1 MRHVGSPNHTPRSA
15 SSSSQKCD
23 CCNGSETIPLEA
35 TTWCI
40 LCLSTMSYFI
50 AAISNS
56 GGAPE
61 QAYRKMQA
69 AGACPEKPFAE
80 MFKFEVPSLTVGTL
94 DTLMTLSDELVKTDQ
109 IVEGIVRKIERT
121 SAELFDKRAPDLTV
135 GGVPA
140 QRYIQQFAW
149 DSAKYPSRRPL
160 KELVALIAGGAAGIE
175 EELKQLSASF
185 AEKQQTLSDVKRKH
199 GGNLMQADLNDVLT
213 EEIMSSVTV
222 LDTEYLKTVF
232 IAFPKALKENFESTI
247 EKVGNDIVGYGGPD
261 WTATPSKLG
270 EPVDF
275 GSQVDRHK
283 VRGSPVVPGSAQ
295 LVHKDED
302 SFLYA
307 VTILK
312 GQYEAGYYEGD
323 EFQAGTKIDFEAEFA
338 KVCRE
343 KRYVLREFEWDSSAA
358 SKSALAR
365 EQLQV
370 EVDGMKSALMR
381 WCKTHYGDAFVA
393 WMHIKV
399 IRVFVESVLRYGLP
413 VDFTAVLY
421 KVHSGKDVQLTQ
433 ALDKAL
439 GSATDED
446 LEEDGE
452 EYHDF
457 VLLKF
462 DP

>member
-1 MRHVGSPNHTPRSA
+1 
-15 SSSSQKCD
+15 
-23 CCNGSETIPLEA
+23 
-35 TTWCI
+35 
-40 LCLSTMSYFI
+40 MSYFI
-50 AAISNS
+50 AAISNE

-94 DTLMTLSDELVKTDQ
+94 DTLMTLSDDLVKTDQ
-109 IVEGIVRKIERT
+109 IVEGIVRKIIGT
-121 SAELFDKRAPDLTV
+121 SADLFEGKRVDHSV
-135 GGVPA
+135 GGVPPA
-140 QRYIQQFAW
+140 RYIQQFAW
-149 DSAKYPSRRPL
+149 DSAKYPNRRPL
-160 KELVALIAGGAAGIE
+160 KELVGLISGGAAGIE
-175 EELKQLSASF
+175 EELKQLTASF
-185 AEKQQTLSDVKRKH
+185 ADKQASLQEAKRKQ

-213 EEIMSSVTV
+213 EDIMSSVNV
-222 LDTEYLKTVF
+222 VDSEYLKTVF
-232 IAFPKALKENFESTI
+232 IAVAKGSKESFLKTVETLGS
-247 EKVGNDIVGYGGPD
+247 DLVGYGGPD
-261 WTATPSKLG
+261 WSSDGSKLG
-270 EPVDF
+270 KAVSF
-275 GSQVDRHK
+275 GSKVDRHQ
-283 VRGSPVVPGSAQ
+283 VRGSPVVPGSLQ
-295 LVHKDED
+295 QVHSDED
-302 SFLYA
+302 SILYV

-323 EFQAGTKIDFEAEFA
+323 QFQPGTKIDFEEEFA
-338 KVCRE
+338 QACRE
-343 KRYVLREFEWDSSAA
+343 KRYMVRDFKWDSTQA
-358 SKSALAR
+358 SKSAMAR

-421 KVHSGKDVQLTQ
+421 KVHPGKDTDLMN

-439 GSATDED
+439 GSGSADED
-446 LEEDGE
+446 LGDEAEE

-462 DP
+462 EP